1 MSLADELHRLI
12 PAPCNDRP
20 FVCDGLPG
28 SCDVVVIGENPAT
41 PMNGDWWR
49 FWDGE
54 NGFNLGEFEHAYEE
68 ERRARGQRP
77 ISQARLRLMRL
88 RSNGL
93 KCLETNAYR
102 NEQLGGAGIGAPN
115 AALLAALIRHI
126 PNKAVIVHGNV
137 AREYWRELEL
147 PLPAGV
153 QSYYLR
159 AFRMESYEKIDE
171 VSRKILGA
179 DQVKNPKAP
188 AVKREAEEVGGE
200 GAMTRMLGSGLYL
213 AMMVAAAAAAAE
225 TPLTI
230 DQLLAKGWEIAG
242 YASGYDNRTSLIL
255 FRHPGINALVQC
267 GILYDVTRVPRT
279 VVNCYEPR

>member
-1 MSLADELHRLI
+1 
-12 PAPCNDRP
+12 
-20 FVCDGLPG
+20 
-28 SCDVVVIGENPAT
+28 
-41 PMNGDWWR
+41 MNGDWWR

-126 PNKAVIVHGNV
+126 PNLKAVIVHGNV

-171 VSRKILGA
+171 VSRKILGP

-188 AVKREAEEVGGE
+188 AVKREAEEDWGRRCDDSHAGFRPLLGNDGG
-200 GAMTRMLGSGLYL
+200 GGGSGSRDTANDRPTARARMGDRGLCERL
-213 AMMVAAAAAAAE
+213 
-225 TPLTI
+225 
-230 DQLLAKGWEIAG
+230 
-242 YASGYDNRTSLIL
+242 
-255 FRHPGINALVQC
+255 
-267 GILYDVTRVPRT
+267 
-279 VVNCYEPR
+279 